1 MGLQFHD
8 DKCIGCKLCH
18 LSCSASHEGIF
29 NPRLARLSIESY
41 YLNGNLVVDGKVC
54 TLCGECVDVCP
65 TSAITMGD
73 DHLIFNVEE
82 CINCGVCVDTCPE
95 GVIIQ
100 KEDHVGVCDLC
111 GGSPWCVKSC
121 PHGALSTEEALA
133 TEEVI

>member
-1 MGLQFHD
+1 MGLQFHG

-18 LSCSASHEGIF
+18 LSCSAAHEGVF
-29 NPRLARLSIESY
+29 NPRLARLTVESY
-41 YLNGNLVVDGKVC
+41 YEDGILVVDGKVC

-73 DHLIFNVEE
+73 IGLVYNEE
-82 CINCGVCVDTCPE
+82 DCINCGVCVATCPE

-100 KEDHVGVCDLC
+100 KEEKVGLCDLC

-121 PHGALSTEEALA
+121 PHGALSCEKVLACEEAM
-133 TEEVI
+133 